1 MVSNGRQPCMRGI
14 DSEQAGW
21 DVRSTSHL
29 QTGMAFTP
37 IPWLC
42 CLSVT
47 VVSSICVHRSDRHAP
62 ANFYWSPQHKQQQQQ
77 QCHPWRP
84 DATTLPLPLPSTPCS
99 IPPSLPT
106 NCRAVKAHYPA
117 PIIIWYHPEMYHCVS
132 SLHVG
137 VMRFVLMFLYFCQQT
152 VCEFLIEVLVL
163 FLWRLVSTLHS
174 RAHRCPGHLQLVKN
188 FTSLQL
194 YT

>member
-29 QTGMAFTP
+29 QTGMAFT

-117 PIIIWYHPEMYHCVS
+117 PIIYDIVQRCIIVY
-132 SLHVG
+132 L
-137 VMRFVLMFLYFCQQT
+137 
-152 VCEFLIEVLVL
+152 VCM
-163 FLWRLVSTLHS
+163 LVSCVLCWCFYIFVS
-174 RAHRCPGHLQLVKN
+174 KLFVS
-188 FTSLQL
+188 F
-194 YT
+194 

>member
-1 MVSNGRQPCMRGI
+1 MWEAPHTCRLAWRSHQYHGCVVYPSLLCPLLCAQVW
-14 DSEQAGW
+14 QA
-21 DVRSTSHL
+21 
-29 QTGMAFTP
+29 
-37 IPWLC
+37 
-42 CLSVT
+42 CLSQFLLVPST
-47 VVSSICVHRSDRHAP
+47 
-62 ANFYWSPQHKQQQQQ
+62 QT
-77 QCHPWRP
+77 
-84 DATTLPLPLPSTPCS
+84 ATTTTVPPLETWCHHPPTPSPINPLFYPTLPSNQLQSSKSTLPC
-99 IPPSLPT
+99 PY
-106 NCRAVKAHYPA
+106 N
-117 PIIIWYHPEMYHCVS
+117 IWYRPEMYHCVS